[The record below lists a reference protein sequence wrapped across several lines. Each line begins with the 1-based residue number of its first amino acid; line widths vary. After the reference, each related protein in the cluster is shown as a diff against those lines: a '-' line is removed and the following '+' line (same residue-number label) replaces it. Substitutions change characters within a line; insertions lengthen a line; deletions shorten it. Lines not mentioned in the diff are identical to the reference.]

1 MLKSYDTIEEAVTI
15 ELIEKKSRFIGN
27 IFPVCDEEEVRSIL
41 ASLKS
46 KYKDAGH
53 HCYGYIIGNKEGFS
67 DDGEPSGTAGKPIL
81 ATLRGSGLN
90 NVLIVVT
97 RYFGGTLLGTGG
109 LVRAYSEST
118 KTAIEHAK
126 RITLIYGYKVM
137 IQIDYSYLKK
147 LQYLLEQKN
156 IRQLES
162 TFTEVVNITVEIS
175 EDKLSILE
183 DLVIELT
190 AGKGIVKNLEN
201 IWISNR

>member
-1 MLKSYDTIEEAVTI
+1 MPKSYDTIEEALTI
-15 ELIEKKSRFIGN
+15 ELIAKKSRFIGN
-27 IFPVCDEEEVRSIL
+27 IFPVSDENEVRFIL
-41 ASLKS
+41 TSLKS

-67 DDGEPSGTAGKPIL
+67 DDGEPQGTAGKPIL

-97 RYFGGTLLGTGG
+97 RYFGGTLLGSGG

-118 KTAIEHAK
+118 KTAIDKAN
-126 RITLIYGYKVM
+126 RISLIYGYKLM

-156 IRQLES
+156 IKQLES
-162 TFTEVVNITVEIS
+162 TFTDVVNIIIEIP
-175 EDKLSILE
+175 EDKLPLVE
-183 DLVIELT
+183 EMVIEMT
-190 AGKGIVKNLEN
+190 KGKGIVKKLEDT
-201 IWISNR
+201 WIYQ